1 MSSDPVRFDHPA
13 NAKILAYLEDPAH
26 RRSSAAVAVERRS
39 LSPGQVADAYE
50 GLGAH
55 PDLLERLW
63 DQLGARLPLDCRR
76 VVHGAP
82 VLVHPR
88 SGVIFGYCGG
98 SLTYALRLPENER
111 QAAIAAGAQRAREY
125 PAYPALG
132 VEASRLDL
140 DLFGVEW
147 VFGGWFAEED
157 AWCRAAFDYAGAQAP
172 PSVERSSRQ

>member
-26 RRSSAAVAVERRS
+26 RKGSASVAVDRRS
-39 LSPGQVADAYE
+39 CSPGQVADPYQS
-50 GLGAH
+50 LGAH

-98 SLTYALRLPENER
+98 SMTYALRLPEAER
-111 QAAIAAGAQRAREY
+111 SAALAAGAKRVREY

-140 DLFGVEW
+140 DTFGYEW
-147 VFGGWFAEED
+147 VFGGWFADED
-157 AWCRAAFDYAGAQAP
+157 AWCRAAFDHAGAQTP
-172 PSVERSSRQ
+172 PSLDRKSRQ